1 MRNSLIDHHMKY
13 VWVVFCTIS
22 EYLITSSWKLLS
34 QENDQI
40 SYEVLHPCYFLV
52 VYHKKIRLKI
62 IRNKEYQANWYQIRK
77 QVTKHGNFRYIINH
91 GINAC
96 VRSISQ
102 ELSIYRYM
110 QIFHDVSGNN
120 RSVEVSFMV
129 TFK

>member
-22 EYLITSSWKLLS
+22 KYLITSSWKFLS
-34 QENDQI
+34 QNDQI
-40 SYEVLHPCYFLV
+40 FYQVLYQCYFLA
-52 VYHKKIRLKI
+52 VYHRNIRLKI
-62 IRNKEYQANWYQIRK
+62 MCNKEYQANWYQIRK

-120 RSVEVSFMV
+120 RSIEVNFMV